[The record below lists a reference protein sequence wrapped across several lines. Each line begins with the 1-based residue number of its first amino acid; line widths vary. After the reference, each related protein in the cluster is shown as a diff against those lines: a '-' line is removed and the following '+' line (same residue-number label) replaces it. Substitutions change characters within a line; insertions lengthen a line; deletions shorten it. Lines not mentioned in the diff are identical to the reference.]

1 MMRSRLLLNLGLL
14 VLVGILTA
22 IIVFEPGKEPEP
34 KPRPLTTRQPEAV
47 SRLKLMRGPDDVIE
61 LEKRDGRWWL
71 IRPWSLPARDF
82 RVQGILRLLAAD
94 SQSRHDLAGLDLARF
109 GLDKPRASV
118 TFDGELTIDFGGTE
132 PLAQRRYVRIG
143 EDLHTIIDTFY
154 YQIAATP
161 ESFVDPALL
170 PPEAKIVR
178 LKLPDLT
185 LELKDGKWQRTPAHP
200 ELSADASIELVDA
213 WRQTQ
218 ALDVRPRDKL
228 PETKPAGQVEVWLD
242 GQDQPLR
249 FTILRQDDNTYLLR
263 EDVNL
268 AWQVTK
274 ENADKLL
281 KLRDEKPEP
290 TGKEKPE
297 SKKVENE
304 R

>member
-1 MMRSRLLLNLGLL
+1 MMRSRVLLNLGLL
-14 VLVGILTA
+14 VLVGVLTA
-22 IIVFEPGKEPEP
+22 IVVLEPGKEPEP
-34 KPRPLTTRQPEAV
+34 KPQPLTTRTPDTITK
-47 SRLKLMRGPDDVIE
+47 LKLVRGPDDVIE
-61 LEKRDGRWWL
+61 LEKRDGSWWL
-71 IRPWSLPARDF
+71 IKPWSLPARDF
-82 RVQGILRLLAAD
+82 RVQGILRLLEAD
-94 SQSRHDLAGLDLARF
+94 SQSRHSLAALDPARF
-109 GLDKPRASV
+109 GLEKPRASV

-170 PPEAKIVR
+170 PPEAKPVR
-178 LKLPDLT
+178 LVLPDLA
-185 LELKDGKWQRTPAHP
+185 LELKDGKWQRTPEHP

-218 ALDVRPRDKL
+218 ALEVRPKSKL
-228 PETKPAGQVEVWLD
+228 PETRPAGQAEVWLE

-249 FTILRQDDNTYLLR
+249 FTLLEDKDNTYLQR

-274 ENADKLL
+274 DTADKLL
-281 KLRDEKPEP
+281 KLRDEKQE
-290 TGKEKPE
+290 TAGKEEPKPE
-297 SKKVENE
+297 KTAK
-304 R
+304 